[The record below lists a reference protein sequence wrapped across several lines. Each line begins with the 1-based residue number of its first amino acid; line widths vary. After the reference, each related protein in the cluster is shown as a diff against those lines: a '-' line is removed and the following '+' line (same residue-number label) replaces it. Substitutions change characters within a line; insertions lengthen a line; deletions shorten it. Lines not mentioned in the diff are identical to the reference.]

1 MDEWGT
7 ELLTSSGQSAA
18 LFDASLGGAHF
29 RSAVQD
35 QVAKLDHPELTPS
48 ARFLADMEQG
58 NLSFAQLSM
67 NLAKQ
72 HRQHFEDR
80 PLKPETLAEYRQLAE
95 ASLAEQREL
104 EAQEEG
110 SFEDYMRRYYRQYEI
125 GRAT

>member
-1 MDEWGT
+1 
-7 ELLTSSGQSAA
+7 
-18 LFDASLGGAHF
+18 
-29 RSAVQD
+29 
-35 QVAKLDHPELTPS
+35 
-48 ARFLADMEQG
+48 
-58 NLSFAQLSM
+58 M

-110 SFEDYMRRYYRQYEI
+110 SFEDYMRRYYRQYEGCQEDPS
-125 GRAT
+125 GRAGSVAEGDSGSPLGGLGSG

>member
-1 MDEWGT
+1 MDEWGK
-7 ELLTSSGQSAA
+7 ELLTSIGQSAA
-18 LFDASLGGAHF
+18 LLDASFGGDYFSA
-29 RSAVQD
+29 AVQH

-48 ARFLADMEQG
+48 ARFLADMEQE

-95 ASLAEQREL
+95 VRSEEHTSEL
-104 EAQEEG
+104 QSRG
-110 SFEDYMRRYYRQYEI
+110 
-125 GRAT
+125 